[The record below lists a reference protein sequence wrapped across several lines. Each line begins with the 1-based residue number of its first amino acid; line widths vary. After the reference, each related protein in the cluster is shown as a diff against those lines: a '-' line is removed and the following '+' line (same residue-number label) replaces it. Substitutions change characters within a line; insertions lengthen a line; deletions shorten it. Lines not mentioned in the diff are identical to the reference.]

1 MVNISNRSKTVLAE
15 NLTWQEYEEEIGE
28 RIVILPLGALEQHGP
43 HLPLNVDVV
52 IPRSLALMVDKEI
65 ESIVFPHIAYG
76 YKPLPGGGGQE
87 YPGTTSLDGTTLIN
101 VILDILRCTY
111 RHGARK
117 YLLLNGHYE
126 NVAFATEA
134 VELFFRDQSD
144 ARVLIVSWW
153 DLVSQDILDEV
164 FQEVGFPG
172 WDTEHAGISET
183 ALMQYF
189 APDLVREDK
198 IVDDE
203 SARKAPYL
211 IFPPPDDIITRSGS
225 FYKATYSSKEK
236 GELLAKSITKRIV
249 EITKQ
254 EFE

>member
-1 MVNISNRSKTVLAE
+1 MLAE
-15 NLTWQEYEEEIGE
+15 NMTWQEYKEEIVK
-28 RIVILPLGALEQHGP
+28 RVVILPLGALEQHGP

-52 IPRSLALMVDKEI
+52 IPRSLALMVDREI
-65 ESIVFPHIAYG
+65 EAIVLPPIAYG

-101 VILDILRCTY
+101 IILDILHCTY
-111 RHGARK
+111 QHGARK

-134 VELFFRDQSD
+134 VELFFREQSE
-144 ARVLIVSWW
+144 ARVLVVSWW

-164 FQEVGFPG
+164 FKEIGFPG
-172 WDTEHAGISET
+172 WDVEHAGISET
-183 ALMQYF
+183 SLMQHF

-203 SARKAPYL
+203 SARKVPYL
-211 IFPPPDDIITRSGS
+211 IFPPPEDIITRSGS
-225 FYKATYSSKEK
+225 FYKATYSSREK
-236 GELLAKSITKRIV
+236 GELLARSITSRIV
-249 EITKQ
+249 EIASQ

>member
-1 MVNISNRSKTVLAE
+1 MLAE
-15 NLTWQEYEEEIGE
+15 NMTWQEYKEEIVK
-28 RIVILPLGALEQHGP
+28 RVVILPLGALEQHGP

-52 IPRSLALMVDKEI
+52 IPRSLALMVDREI
-65 ESIVFPHIAYG
+65 EAIVLPPIAYG

-101 VILDILRCTY
+101 IILDILRCTY
-111 RHGARK
+111 QHGARK

-134 VELFFRDQSD
+134 VELFFREQSE
-144 ARVLIVSWW
+144 ARVLVVSWW

-164 FQEVGFPG
+164 FKEIGFPG
-172 WDTEHAGISET
+172 WDVEHAGISET
-183 ALMQYF
+183 SLMQHF

-203 SARKAPYL
+203 SARKVPYL
-211 IFPPPDDIITRSGS
+211 IFPPPEDIITRSGS
-225 FYKATYSSKEK
+225 FYKATYSSREK
-236 GELLAKSITKRIV
+236 GELLARSITSRIV
-249 EITKQ
+249 EIASQ

>member
-1 MVNISNRSKTVLAE
+1 MMNISDRSKTMLAE
-15 NLTWQEYEEEIGE
+15 NLTWQEYEEEIGK

-101 VILDILRCTY
+101 IILDILRCTY
-111 RHGARK
+111 HHGARK
-117 YLLLNGHYE
+117 YL
-126 NVAFATEA
+126 V
-134 VELFFRDQSD
+134 
-144 ARVLIVSWW
+144 
-153 DLVSQDILDEV
+153 LDEV
-164 FQEVGFPG
+164 FKGVGFPG

-198 IVDDE
+198 IVDDK
-203 SARKAPYL
+203 SARKVPYL

-225 FYKATYSSKEK
+225 FFKATYSSREK
-236 GELLAKSITKRIV
+236 GELLAQSITRRIV